1 MPSLAGFDS
10 FGSFMRGMESG
21 QAQQDRQR
29 KIQQEAE
36 DRAYQQSERDYQAK
50 QRAQLDPLRA
60 RLLGSQVTDAEN
72 RTQWGAEDRPYLFQS
87 LQDRAAG
94 AGIDRKLKE
103 HEYANLPEKERRQ
116 REVHDLNVQNT
127 RQAMNV
133 RAAQEGRLAALD
145 QMRMQMA
152 ELGLDDARLQRDQRD
167 FAAKIG
173 DPARRFA
180 LTGDTKGISA
190 AFREVTGGEGE
201 LVRKDDGSYAISSPE
216 GETPIGTR
224 NDVIRVLS
232 TFSQSPEAY
241 LNLQYQIATGAG
253 RAGSAQPANVRE
265 IEYIAERMPRLEGE
279 SDQDHFMRAAE
290 FVKRTGVRDP
300 EVEFRSLMLKIM
312 EGQRA
317 ETGKVD
323 RDAALEE
330 ARYIMGQ
337 KLSPR
342 QQGGGERRATGRTQD
357 DPIEVSTLSSRPPP
371 GTWVRLPDGNVAQVP
386 N

>member
-10 FGSFMRGMESG
+10 FGSFMRGKG
-21 QAQQDRQR
+21 AAQAEQDRVRQLQR
-29 KIQQEAE
+29 DEE
-36 DRAYQQSERDYQAK
+36 DRAYQQAERQYQT
-50 QRAQLDPLRA
+50 QRRGVLDQRVDTTWDQQQDD
-60 RLLGSQVTDAEN
+60 RV
-72 RTQWGAEDRPYLFQS
+72 EDRGWQQYMRGAQKE
-87 LQDRAAG
+87 DRAYQ
-94 AGIDRKLKE
+94 L
-103 HEYANLPEKERRQ
+103 ERRPIEAQ
-116 REVHDLNVQNT
+116 QKDDAHALNMRNVQ
-127 RQAMNV
+127 QSMGI
-133 RAAQEGRLAALD
+133 RASQEGRSAALD

-152 ELGLDDARLQRDQRD
+152 ELGLDDAKLQRDQRN

-173 DPARRFA
+173 GPARRFA
-180 LTGDTKGISA
+180 MTGDTKDISA

-224 NDVIRVLS
+224 DDVMRVLS

-317 ETGKVD
+317 ATGKVD

-357 DPIEVSTLSSRPPP
+357 DPIDVSTLSSRPPP